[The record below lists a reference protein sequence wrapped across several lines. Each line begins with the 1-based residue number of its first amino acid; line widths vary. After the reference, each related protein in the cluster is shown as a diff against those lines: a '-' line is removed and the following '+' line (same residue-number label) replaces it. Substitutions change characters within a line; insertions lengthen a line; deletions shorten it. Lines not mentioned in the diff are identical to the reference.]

1 MIVESSV
8 HAKTGIWGRP
18 SGQRYYLLINQCRIV
33 NHIRVDEFK
42 LIERIRGK
50 FARQNGSKD
59 LLLPIGDDCSIIRPP
74 KGFQQV
80 TTVDSLV
87 EGNHFT
93 SKLFT
98 PKEIGRKALRV
109 NLSDLASMGAAGPYY
124 AWLVFAIPKS
134 LKDKTIIGVIDGVAA
149 DCRKYGVV
157 IAGGN
162 CTSSSQFAIHVT
174 MTGWIRAGRA
184 LTRTGAK
191 AGNLIYVTGTV
202 GPSSVAYRQFKSR
215 QKPDAF
221 CLNRWK
227 KPEPKLRIGKF
238 LADKKLAT
246 ACIDI
251 SDGIF
256 QDLLHVCRS
265 SGVGAQLR
273 WTAIPI
279 PQKLKKM
286 NPTPQTIGYGE
297 DYELI
302 FTVPRPKIKGL
313 AAIAGEITQIGIVVE
328 KGFEVIDKSGKNMD
342 VTNVGYSHFT

>member
-1 MIVESSV
+1 M
-8 HAKTGIWGRP
+8 
-18 SGQRYYLLINQCRIV
+18 V
-33 NHIRVDEFK
+33 NHIGMDEFR

-50 FARQNGSKD
+50 FARQTGSKD

-93 SKLFT
+93 SKYFS
-98 PKEIGRKALRV
+98 PKEIGGKALRV

-134 LKDKTIIGVIDGVAA
+134 LKDKTIAGVIDGVTA

-162 CTSSSQFAIHVT
+162 CTSSSQFSIHVT
-174 MTGWIRAGRA
+174 MTGWIRPGKA

-191 AGNLIYVTGTV
+191 AGDLIYVTGTV
-202 GPSSVAYRQFKSR
+202 GPSSVAYRQFKNGR
-215 QKPDAF
+215 KPDTF

-246 ACIDI
+246 SCIDI

-265 SGVGAQLR
+265 SGVGATLR
-273 WTAIPI
+273 WSAVPI
-279 PQKLKKM
+279 PPRVKKM
-286 NPTPQTIGYGE
+286 NPTPKTIGYGE

-302 FTVPRPKIKGL
+302 FTVPLPKVKRL
-313 AAIAGEITQIGIVVE
+313 APIAGEITQIGSIVK
-328 KGFEVIDKSGKNMD
+328 KGFELIDKTGEIMD
-342 VTNVGYSHFT
+342 ITDVGYSHFT